1 MTTLRCAIES
11 LPSDNATAQK
21 GSSNEKLLLN
31 SVASV
36 GRVQIVDSVN
46 SITTRV

>member
-1 MTTLRCAIES
+1 
-11 LPSDNATAQK
+11 
-21 GSSNEKLLLN
+21 LLLN